1 MDVLPKEKTRK
12 PFNVDNVRVCKIL
25 GSGVL
30 MSRVVRGIVF
40 TRSAAGIVSQ
50 ASDAKIAAYTADV
63 DYTFTE
69 TKVRLEEFPLGLIQ
83 WYGLVLKGAV

>member
-1 MDVLPKEKTRK
+1 
-12 PFNVDNVRVCKIL
+12 
-25 GSGVL
+25 

-50 ASDAKIAAYTADV
+50 ATDAKVAAYTADV

-69 TKVRLEEFPLGLIQ
+69 TKVCARAVVMRCLSSGRDKQSLRECGTVTLLACAGYGAHQLGRRAEELLEG
-83 WYGLVLKGAV
+83 